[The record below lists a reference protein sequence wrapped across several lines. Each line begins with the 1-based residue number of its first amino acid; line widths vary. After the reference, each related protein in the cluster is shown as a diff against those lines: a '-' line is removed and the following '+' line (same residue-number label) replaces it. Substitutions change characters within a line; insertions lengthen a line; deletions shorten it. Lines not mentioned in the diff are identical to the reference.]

1 MNNKD
6 NNFDQE
12 KNVSV
17 DIIIP
22 TCQPGAEFA
31 KLLRSLA
38 LQVMPADNIIIVN
51 TEEEYWDKS
60 IEWEYP
66 NARIIH
72 IKQEQFNHGT
82 VRHAAACESK
92 ADILVFM
99 TQDAVPKDQYL
110 IKNLVTPI
118 IEKRA
123 EISYAR
129 QIPKEDAGLI
139 EQFTRNF
146 NYPETSCIKTRKDIP
161 KMGIKTF
168 FCSNVCAAYDRKI
181 YDKLGGFP
189 RPVVLNEDM
198 ILAGNAVEE
207 GYRIAYVAEACVY
220 HSHEYSGRQQFRR
233 NFDIGASQA
242 QYSQFFS
249 AYPAESEGM
258 SLIKETAKYIC
269 SRHKYHLLFKLVW
282 ISGWKYL
289 GFKFGKNYKKLPKKT
304 VMKWSLCP
312 WYWKDYFE
320 QEKK

>member
-6 NNFDQE
+6 NNFNQE
-12 KNVSV
+12 KKTSV

-22 TCQPGAEFA
+22 TCQPGAELA
-31 KLLRSLA
+31 KLLCSLA

-51 TEEEYWDKS
+51 TEEQYWDKS
-60 IEWEYP
+60 IEEKFP
-66 NARIIH
+66 DVRIIH

-110 IKNLVTPI
+110 IKNLVAPI
-118 IEKRA
+118 IEKKA

-129 QIPKEDAGLI
+129 QLPKEDAGLI
-139 EQFTRNF
+139 EQFTRSF
-146 NYPETSCIKTRKDIP
+146 NYPETGCIKTRKDLP

-168 FCSNVCAAYDRKI
+168 FCSNVCAAYDRKV
-181 YDKLGGFP
+181 YNKLGGFP

-198 ILAGNAVEE
+198 ILAGNAIEE
-207 GYRIAYVAEACVY
+207 GYRIAYAADACVF

-242 QYSQFFS
+242 QYSQLFS
-249 AYPAESEGM
+249 AYPSESEGVK
-258 SLIKETAKYIC
+258 LIKETAKYIC
-269 SRHKYHLLFKLVW
+269 ARHKYHLLFKLVW
-282 ISGWKYL
+282 ISGCKYL
-289 GFKFGKNYKKLPKKT
+289 GYKFGKNYKKLSKKRI
-304 VMKWSLCP
+304 MKWSLCP
-312 WYWKDYFE
+312 WYWKEYFE